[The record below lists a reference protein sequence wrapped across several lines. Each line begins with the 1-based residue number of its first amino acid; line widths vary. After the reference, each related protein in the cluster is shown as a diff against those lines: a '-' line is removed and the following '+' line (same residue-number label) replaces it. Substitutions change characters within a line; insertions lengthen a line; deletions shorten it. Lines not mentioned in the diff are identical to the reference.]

1 MGEPER
7 HHFADPRKSLLAAL
21 LRHPEG
27 LTRHALEAETGLAH
41 NAITALLRG
50 DDGLNS
56 TGLIVETKADRA
68 APGGGPK
75 PRILRLRDGIC
86 FAGVEIGHG
95 HVRIGIAGLD
105 GELLPTVPAPPG
117 SAHYAA
123 RISPIFKQR
132 LETLKWIAGTPGD
145 EPGALPRRLS
155 EVFVSGGGESEIRLP
170 RPLVLGVGV
179 SVAGAVDPESGRL
192 ICAQPIVPPWLRK
205 AKEGEDEDESGS
217 IACVDWNGESAGKGL
232 RDRLRGGDHSE
243 LLGWACHFRTAS
255 AANMCAQAELHDGV
269 LAGFEDAI
277 FVKWT
282 GEVSA
287 AVVIRGEVYPGSR
300 GLAGAFPSHFDH
312 EDREGD
318 EDKDDENSKSIEH
331 GQSSETLS
339 ELAGIRRITAD
350 LRQELGLR
358 KKKSTELLRDYFR
371 TEILEIAHGDRGT
384 KEQTRIVNA
393 RLKKEALRLGR
404 ALAPTVDML
413 NPARIV
419 IGGGAFQGR
428 DWPIVAEYLLE
439 GLREEVAAPSEVP
452 AVELARHTDHPALH
466 GAIVSRRAEVA
477 AVDALAEAADALLR
491 GRSAAPVLVGS

>member
-1 MGEPER
+1 LGEPER
-7 HHFADPRKSLLAAL
+7 HHFENPRKSLLAAL

-27 LTRHALEAETGLAH
+27 LTRHALEAESGLAH

-50 DDGLNS
+50 DDGLNA

-105 GELLPTVPAPPG
+105 GELLTAAPKPPG
-117 SAHYAA
+117 SVHYAA

-155 EVFVSGGGESEIRLP
+155 EVFSSDSGDSETSLP

-205 AKEGEDEDESGS
+205 PKEGEDEDESGS

-243 LLGWACHFRTAS
+243 LLDWACHFRTAS

-269 LAGFEDAI
+269 LAGFQDAI

-287 AVVIRGEVYPGSR
+287 SVVIRGEVYPGSR
-300 GLAGAFPSHFDH
+300 GLAGGFPSHAYRRRAGKGQDI
-312 EDREGD
+312 
-318 EDKDDENSKSIEH
+318 EN
-331 GQSSETLS
+331 GPPSETLS
-339 ELAGIRRITAD
+339 ELAGIRRIAAD
-350 LRQELGLR
+350 LRRELRLR
-358 KKKSTELLRDYFR
+358 KKEKSELLRDYFR
-371 TEILEIAHGDRGT
+371 TEILSIAHGDRGT
-384 KEQTRIVNA
+384 KEQTRVVND
-393 RLKKEALRLGR
+393 RLRAEASRLGK

-419 IGGGAFQGR
+419 IGGGAFQSR

-477 AVDALAEAADALLR
+477 AVDALAEAADALLK
-491 GRSAAPVLVGS
+491 RSAAPVLVGS